1 MIQKE
6 KIRNA
11 GYFLAALTAGLLPF
25 AAPERC
31 AQALREGLTL
41 CGGSLLLS
49 LFPFLIVSTLL
60 IQCPAA
66 GVLGLPFYPV
76 ERLIGVRAPAAG
88 RVLLVGFLG
97 GFAPAA
103 SAAAEAVHSGQ
114 LTAQEADAILPA
126 CVCSGPSFV
135 ILTVGRSMLG
145 SAELGVLLFLAQV
158 MAGYLCGASTR
169 IKAVG
174 GQAFRGSC
182 SPAGQH
188 HCTGRTDLC
197 KALRLCPVL
206 PDAGRRS
213 RGSAALRRGSLLCDA
228 AGSLLW
234 L

>member
-88 RVLLVGFLG
+88 R
-97 GFAPAA
+97 
-103 SAAAEAVHSGQ
+103 
-114 LTAQEADAILPA
+114 
-126 CVCSGPSFV
+126 
-135 ILTVGRSMLG
+135 
-145 SAELGVLLFLAQV
+145 
-158 MAGYLCGASTR
+158 LCP
-169 IKAVG
+169 G
-174 GQAFRGSC
+174 GQ
-182 SPAGQH
+182 
-188 HCTGRTDLC
+188 
-197 KALRLCPVL
+197 
-206 PDAGRRS
+206 RS
-213 RGSAALRRGSLLCDA
+213 G
-228 AGSLLW
+228 
-234 L
+234 

>member
-158 MAGYLCGASTR
+158 MAG
-169 IKAVG
+169 
-174 GQAFRGSC
+174 
-182 SPAGQH
+182 
-188 HCTGRTDLC
+188 
-197 KALRLCPVL
+197 
-206 PDAGRRS
+206 
-213 RGSAALRRGSLLCDA
+213 
-228 AGSLLW
+228 
-234 L
+234 

>member
-6 KIRNA
+6 KIRDM
-11 GYFLAALTAGLLPF
+11 GYFLAALAAGLLPF

-31 AQALREGLTL
+31 AQALREGLAL

-158 MAGYLCGASTR
+158 MAGYL
-169 IKAVG
+169 
-174 GQAFRGSC
+174 
-182 SPAGQH
+182 
-188 HCTGRTDLC
+188 
-197 KALRLCPVL
+197 
-206 PDAGRRS
+206 
-213 RGSAALRRGSLLCDA
+213 
-228 AGSLLW
+228 
-234 L
+234 

>member
-6 KIRNA
+6 KIRDM
-11 GYFLAALTAGLLPF
+11 GYFLAALAAGLLPF

-31 AQALREGLTL
+31 AQALREGLAL

-76 ERLIGVRAPAAG
+76 KRLIGVRAPAAG

-103 SAAAEAVHSGQ
+103 SAAAEAGHSGQ

-145 SAELGVLLFLAQV
+145 SAEL
-158 MAGYLCGASTR
+158 YISLCGLCNDAVQPENTSLGR
-169 IKAVG
+169 IG
-174 GQAFRGSC
+174 
-182 SPAGQH
+182 
-188 HCTGRTDLC
+188 
-197 KALRLCPVL
+197 LRPL
-206 PDAGRRS
+206 
-213 RGSAALRRGSLLCDA
+213 
-228 AGSLLW
+228 
-234 L
+234 

>member
-6 KIRNA
+6 KIRDM
-11 GYFLAALTAGLLPF
+11 GYFLAALAAGLLPF

-31 AQALREGLTL
+31 TQALREGLAL

-114 LTAQEADAILPA
+114 LTAQAAASSVSWVMKI
-126 CVCSGPSFV
+126 
-135 ILTVGRSMLG
+135 TVSP
-145 SAELGVLLFLAQV
+145 
-158 MAGYLCGASTR
+158 
-169 IKAVG
+169 
-174 GQAFRGSC
+174 SC
-182 SPAGQH
+182 S
-188 HCTGRTDLC
+188 TFS
-197 KALRLCPVL
+197 
-206 PDAGRRS
+206 RRCS
-213 RGSAALRRGSLLCDA
+213 IIAFTERES
-228 AGSLLW
+228 
-234 L
+234 